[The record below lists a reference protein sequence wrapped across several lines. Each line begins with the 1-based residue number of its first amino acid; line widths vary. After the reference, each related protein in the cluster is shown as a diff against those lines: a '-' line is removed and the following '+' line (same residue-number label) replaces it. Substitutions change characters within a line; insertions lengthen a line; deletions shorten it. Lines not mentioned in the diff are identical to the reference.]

1 MGGFTYCGWKCRHRK
16 SKRAFQ
22 RIEIGCKV
30 GAYIRLCRAM
40 TVPRTVSKC
49 VILAR
54 GLGTRMRSGDSGSQL
69 DSAQSAVASAGLKA
83 MIPVGRPFLDYVL
96 GGVADAGFRQVC
108 LVIGPEHSVVRDYY
122 GPANPPTRIQVTF
135 AAQHEARGTADA
147 LLAAEVFAGFDEFA
161 VLNGDNFYP
170 ITALQELQALGRP
183 GAVLFEANTLVSES
197 NIPKERIQAFAHCM
211 VDPDGFLADIVE
223 KPGAT
228 VTAANFDGGELVSMN
243 CWRFGQDIFRF
254 CREVPLSPR
263 GEYELP
269 IAVKAAIEHGTKLK
283 TAISQGG
290 VLDLSRRSD
299 IAAVTER
306 LRNVK
311 VYL

>member
-1 MGGFTYCGWKCRHRK
+1 M
-16 SKRAFQ
+16 SAPRA
-22 RIEIGCKV
+22 IG
-30 GAYIRLCRAM
+30 
-40 TVPRTVSKC
+40 KC

-54 GLGTRMRSGDSGSQL
+54 GLGTRMRSGDSGAPL
-69 DSAQSAVASAGLKA
+69 DSEQSAAASAGLKA

-96 GGVADAGFRQVC
+96 SGLADAGFYQVC
-108 LVIGPEHSVVRDYY
+108 LVIGPEHGVIREYY
-122 GPANPPTRIQVTF
+122 GLANRPTRIQVSF
-135 AAQHEARGTADA
+135 AEQPEARGTADA
-147 LLAAEVFAGFDEFA
+147 LLAAEVFAGVDEFA

-170 ITALQELQALGRP
+170 ITALQALQSLGQP
-183 GAVLFEANTLVSES
+183 GTVLFEARTLVSQS

-211 VDPDGFLADIVE
+211 VDRDGFLADIVE

-228 VTAANFDGGELVSMN
+228 AAAANLDGGKLVSMN

-269 IAVKAAIEHGTKLK
+269 IAVKAAIERGTKLK

-311 VYL
+311 VQL

>member
-1 MGGFTYCGWKCRHRK
+1 M
-16 SKRAFQ
+16 S
-22 RIEIGCKV
+22 
-30 GAYIRLCRAM
+30 
-40 TVPRTVSKC
+40 VPRTVSKC
-49 VILAR
+49 VILAG
-54 GLGTRMRSGDSGSQL
+54 GLGTRMRSGDSGTHL
-69 DSAQSAVASAGLKA
+69 DSAQAAAASAGLKS

-96 GGVADAGFRQVC
+96 SVLADAGFHHIC
-108 LVIGPEHSVVRDYY
+108 LVIGSEHSVVREYY
-122 GPANPPTRIQVTF
+122 GRTNRPTRIQVTF
-135 AAQHEARGTADA
+135 AEQPEARGTADA
-147 LLAAEVFAGFDEFA
+147 LLAAEIFAGFDEFA

-170 ITALQELQALGRP
+170 ITALRGLQGLGQP
-183 GAVLFEANTLVSES
+183 GAVLFEASTLVSRS
-197 NIPKERIQAFAHCM
+197 NIPEERIRAFAYCL
-211 VDPDGFLADIVE
+211 VDQDGFLADIVE
-223 KPGAT
+223 KPEAT
-228 VTAANFDGGELVSMN
+228 TLPNFDSEKLVSMN
-243 CWRFGQDIFRF
+243 CWRFGPDIFRF

-299 IAAVTER
+299 IAAVTVR